1 MTYSFSVYAAYIYI
15 FIYYGQCR
23 PKQKTEQEHGKKIP
37 QHLWQQSHKL
47 SRKKSAEVNNYTLQ
61 ELQRPRGKKI
71 LKFFRDSE
79 DWKAGLPRAK
89 LKWKFHIDYLLSEWT
104 LKSFLVFKNILWT
117 LSFRTP
123 SVVNMYFK
131 WATDEYELE
140 EKPSSSMLFPKT
152 DSTTLCHSWHISLVC
167 S

>member
-1 MTYSFSVYAAYIYI
+1 MLHIYKYIYI
-15 FIYYGQCR
+15 YGQCH

-47 SRKKSAEVNNYTLQ
+47 SWKKSAEINNYILQ
-61 ELQRPRGKKI
+61 ELWRPRGRKSWH
-71 LKFFRDSE
+71 FSE
-79 DWKAGLPRAK
+79 KVRIWKTGLSRAK
-89 LKWKFHIDYLLSEWT
+89 LKIKFHTDYLLSEWT
-104 LKSFLVFKNILWT
+104 LKSFLMFKNILWT

-140 EKPSSSMLFPKT
+140 EKPSSSTLFPKT
-152 DSTTLCHSWHISLVC
+152 DSTTLCHSWHICLVC